1 MARALDYYGMLA
13 GVAADVRGRRRGGV
27 MNDNLFTPDELDALT
42 QLNEFCRRWIDRLP
56 HYEGSLLQ
64 DFFELYADTGWL
76 LQQHRER
83 LAEDPL
89 EQIPRR
95 VAPEDR
101 RVASQHAQPRRA
113 RGVNAPSTMLG
124 PTETS

>member
-1 MARALDYYGMLA
+1 
-13 GVAADVRGRRRGGV
+13 

-42 QLNEFCRRWIDRLP
+42 QLNEFCSRWIDRLP

-89 EQIPRR
+89 QEIP
-95 VAPEDR
+95 
-101 RVASQHAQPRRA
+101 VASRQTIAALRRKL
-113 RGVNAPSTMLG
+113 VNQDERAA
-124 PTETS
+124 

>member
-1 MARALDYYGMLA
+1 MARALDYHGMLA
-13 GVAADVRGRRRGGV
+13 GVAAEVRERRRGGV

-42 QLNEFCRRWIDRLP
+42 QLNEFCWRWIDRLP

-89 EQIPRR
+89 QQIP
-95 VAPEDR
+95 
-101 RVASQHAQPRRA
+101 VASGQTIAELRRKLVDRDERA
-113 RGVNAPSTMLG
+113 A
-124 PTETS
+124 

>member
-1 MARALDYYGMLA
+1 
-13 GVAADVRGRRRGGV
+13 

-42 QLNEFCRRWIDRLP
+42 QLNEFCGRWIERLP
-56 HYEGSLLQ
+56 DYEGSLLQ

-89 EQIPRR
+89 EQIP
-95 VAPEDR
+95 
-101 RVASQHAQPRRA
+101 VASREKLAGVRR
-113 RGVNAPSTMLG
+113 TMLKRA
-124 PTETS
+124 ERAA

>member
-1 MARALDYYGMLA
+1 MAHALDCHGMLA
-13 GVAADVRGRRRGGV
+13 GVAAEVRGRRRGGA

-42 QLNEFCRRWIDRLP
+42 QLNEFCSRWIDRLP

-89 EQIPRR
+89 EQIP
-95 VAPEDR
+95 
-101 RVASQHAQPRRA
+101 VASRRKIA
-113 RGVNAPSTMLG
+113 ALRRNMLNRD
-124 PTETS
+124 